1 MASFEFLRFTVR
13 CRGGAFRTDCFEEE
27 GRRLV
32 ARILIDELSLERP
45 LKDGLTQ
52 PSSTFLGF
60 SNGLNRLGNYRF
72 ASFEFSDGACLLGE
86 RSERN

>member
-1 MASFEFLRFTVR
+1 MASFELRFAGR
-13 CRGGAFRTDCFEEE
+13 CRGGAFRPDCFEKD
-27 GRRLV
+27 GRGLV
-32 ARILIDELSLERP
+32 VCLLIDELSLERP

-52 PSSTFLGF
+52 PHCAFLGF

-72 ASFEFSDGACLLGE
+72 ASFEFSDGVCLLGE